1 MTRAKLTCLLEDL
14 RPLLARG
21 AHPVG
26 DHGADAL
33 EDAAGRPHVAPEGGV
48 AVADRRLDDGEA
60 GGGHRE
66 VVHREED
73 PGVA

>member
-1 MTRAKLTCLLEDL
+1 MRLLEDL

-26 DHGADAL
+26 DHGPDPL
-33 EDAAGRPHVAPEGGV
+33 KHAAGRPHVAPEGAV
-48 AVADRRLDDGEA
+48 AVADRRLDDREA
-60 GGGHRE
+60 GGGQCE
-66 VVHREED
+66 VVHREQD

>member
-1 MTRAKLTCLLEDL
+1 MIVFLLEDL

-33 EDAAGRPHVAPEGGV
+33 EDAARRPHVAPEVSV
-48 AVADRRLDDGEA
+48 AVGPLIKDVRTE
-60 GGGHRE
+60 GGG
-66 VVHREED
+66 
-73 PGVA
+73 G